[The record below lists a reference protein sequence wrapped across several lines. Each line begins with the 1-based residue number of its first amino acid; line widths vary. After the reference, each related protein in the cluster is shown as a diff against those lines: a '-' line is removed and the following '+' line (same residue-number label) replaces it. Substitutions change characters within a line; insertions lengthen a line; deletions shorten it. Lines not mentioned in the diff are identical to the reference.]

1 MSRSGVYRTDVE
13 KARRALLVQGK
24 HPSIDLVRAALG
36 NTGSRSTIHRFL
48 KEIEAED
55 AAPQGTKVAVSDAI
69 QTLIERLSVQ
79 LHEEADARI
88 AEDRAASYAQVREH
102 DARAQTYQTEA
113 AELRE
118 ALQRAETTLATERAS
133 HQDTVGQLQQAR
145 VQLAQ
150 WEERLAAHERRS
162 REQDA
167 HLASLEEKHRQAR
180 DALEHFRTAAQEQRG
195 REQRQHEQA
204 MQALQVELRTA
215 VDQLTGKNAELLQL
229 NRDNGR
235 LVEQSNHLQQALRNA
250 ERERDLARNERDTLS
265 PLPAQVKALELQAAQ
280 ANAHAAA
287 VQQSLTEAE
296 ARLERMRGE
305 LHAAQLDQ
313 ASTAAKLEGMHT
325 VLAQQRSEP
334 TPPAGTTPLSG
345 PQRD

>member
-1 MSRSGVYRTDVE
+1 MARSGVYRTDVE
-13 KARRALLVQGK
+13 KARRALLAQGK

-55 AAPQGTKVAVSDAI
+55 AAPQGTKVGVSDAI

-88 AEDRAASYAQVREH
+88 AEDRAASDAQVWEH

-113 AELRE
+113 AELRD
-118 ALQRAETTLATERAS
+118 ALERADTTLATERAS

-162 REQDA
+162 QEQDA

-180 DALEHFRTAAQEQRG
+180 DALEHFRTASQEQRG

-204 MQALQVELRTA
+204 MQALQVELRTS
-215 VDQLTGKNAELLQL
+215 VDQLIVKNAELLQL

-235 LVEQSNHLQQALRNA
+235 LVEQSTHLQQALRNA
-250 ERERDLARNERDTLS
+250 ERERDLARNEKEALS
-265 PLPAQVKALELQAAQ
+265 TLPAQVKALDLQAAQ
-280 ANAHAAA
+280 ATAHAAA
-287 VQQSLTEAE
+287 VQQSLANAE
-296 ARLERMRGE
+296 ARLERMQAE

-313 ASTAAKLEGMHT
+313 ASTAAKLDGMQA
-325 VLAQQRSEP
+325 VLAQRGGPPSVAPSE
-334 TPPAGTTPLSG
+334 TSTS
-345 PQRD
+345 